1 MKLLRELIVRA
12 HRFVAL
18 RSSHIALG
26 NQRRAVHSQSARLVL
41 GVGGAVR
48 EHPHLRVK
56 LIELRS
62 QAGEIDFAL
71 AHALLRLEPAL
82 DFRFELIAR
91 DPLTEH
97 AAAHSE
103 RMRADQAEQ
112 AAGIAIQAEARAC
125 AERDRLRAELEAA
138 RREADDAREERDHW
152 HAKAAHIG
160 QALGMAAPD
169 SSDWRDV
176 SADAVGRRAE
186 AARAV
191 SELVMLDLRDLV
203 AEADR
208 PRGGMGPQWQHE
220 LAGAA
225 RMPSVV
231 RWARRAIARYD
242 ARASGEGT

>member
-1 MKLLRELIVRA
+1 MSADRFDEEARRLARQMLATVDYDQARA
-12 HRFVAL
+12 IFDEGWQEDPEEAEHTASLMTSQLAAAL
-18 RSSHIALG
+18 RA
-26 NQRRAVHSQSARLVL
+26 
-41 GVGGAVR
+41 
-48 EHPHLRVK
+48 
-56 LIELRS
+56 
-62 QAGEIDFAL
+62 
-71 AHALLRLEPAL
+71 AHAEG
-82 DFRFELIAR
+82 
-91 DPLTEH
+91 
-97 AAAHSE
+97 AAE
-103 RMRADQAEQ
+103 V
-112 AAGIAIQAEARAC
+112 
-125 AERDRLRAELEAA
+125 DRLRAELEAA

-152 HAKAAHIG
+152 HAKVAHIG

-176 SADAVGRRAE
+176 SADAVVRRAE